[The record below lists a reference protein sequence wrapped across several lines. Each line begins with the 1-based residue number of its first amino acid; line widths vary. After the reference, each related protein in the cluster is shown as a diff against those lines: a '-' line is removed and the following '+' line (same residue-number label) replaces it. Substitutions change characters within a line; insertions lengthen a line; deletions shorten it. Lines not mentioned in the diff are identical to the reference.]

1 MVQAFLKKWWVE
13 SDFKAPNLPL
23 SLRLKVSGCHYN
35 SIYISIFLFLSILL
49 ASCYRFS
56 CYYRFSDI
64 AINSVNP
71 SFIWRL
77 EFSKNGL
84 LNISLYI
91 RLFLKPFLYFNIL
104 SIIWQLLLSVK
115 WRHLFS
121 CEVKQGRYTG
131 WKRIYNPEMA
141 GFKISWFWPS
151 TKSYY
156 I

>member
-1 MVQAFLKKWWVE
+1 MNPGGFARIQFVHINVCPVSYRPYSRSPRSFPLLHFWV
-13 SDFKAPNLPL
+13 NIMLMWNVIIL
-23 SLRLKVSGCHYN
+23 MH
-35 SIYISIFLFLSILL
+35 IYL

-77 EFSKNGL
+77 EFSKNGW

-115 WRHLFS
+115 WRYLFS
-121 CEVKQGRYTG
+121 CEVITRPIYGMETNIKSGNG
-131 WKRIYNPEMA
+131 W
-141 GFKISWFWPS
+141 F
-151 TKSYY
+151 
-156 I
+156 

>member
-1 MVQAFLKKWWVE
+1 MFMFVYV
-13 SDFKAPNLPL
+13 
-23 SLRLKVSGCHYN
+23 
-35 SIYISIFLFLSILL
+35 

-71 SFIWRL
+71 SFIWQL

-115 WRHLFS
+115 WRHMFS
-121 CEVKQGRYTG
+121 CEVKTRPIYGMETI
-131 WKRIYNPEMA
+131 WKWLVSKFHGSGHLPNHTTSKSNNRMFENYHFQNCVY
-141 GFKISWFWPS
+141 FWWFF
-151 TKSYY
+151 
-156 I
+156 